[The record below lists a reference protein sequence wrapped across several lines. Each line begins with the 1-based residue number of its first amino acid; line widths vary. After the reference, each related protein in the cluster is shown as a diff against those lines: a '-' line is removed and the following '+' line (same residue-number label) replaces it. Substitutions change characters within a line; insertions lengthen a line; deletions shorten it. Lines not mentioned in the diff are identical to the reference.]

1 MLDSGLGS
9 DNALNTLNTSQK
21 KYRRLGNNR
30 KRTAGRLKV
39 RIQKIDLGNGKFKI
53 ITHPNQT

>member
-9 DNALNTLNTSQK
+9 DNALNNTHKK
-21 KYRRLGNNR
+21 KYRLGGNNR
-30 KRTAGRLKV
+30 KQTPGRSRV
-39 RIQKIDLGNGKFKI
+39 RVQKIDLGNGKFKI